1 MGWTAIAGRF
11 PADNAG
17 MSCRVLVVEDDADL
31 REMMAQILT
40 LEGFETDTATDGA
53 DALTQLQTP
62 GRCPDVILLDM
73 MMPRMDGWTFVDRQ
87 AGTPAIADIPVVVL
101 SAAPRERLRG
111 IRAAAILQKPLNF
124 DELIETVRTHC

>member
-1 MGWTAIAGRF
+1 
-11 PADNAG
+11 
-17 MSCRVLVVEDDADL
+17 
-31 REMMAQILT
+31 
-40 LEGFETDTATDGA
+40 
-53 DALTQLQTP
+53 
-62 GRCPDVILLDM
+62 

>member
-1 MGWTAIAGRF
+1 
-11 PADNAG
+11 

-62 GRCPDVILLDM
+62 GRSPDVILLDM

-87 AGTPAIADIPVVVL
+87 AGTPAIADIPVVVV

-124 DELIETVRTHC
+124 DELIATVRTHC